1 MSICFKAAK
10 PKISILIPPSLTC
23 QPHFHGRPVALRHT
37 RCAPA
42 TGGDGRGTGGGGG
55 GDAPCQRAV
64 SSSLPGTPVPAPPS
78 DARAARSLPAL
89 RAHGAWAPETRGHW
103 RGGLDRAPRSPA
115 AEDGHLPGRRTFSGP
130 MAALAVALV
139 APRAGTFRGWGLP
152 GPGRPRSARMLVLA
166 LAQDMMRNGGPPER

>member
-1 MSICFKAAK
+1 MLHRAK

>member
-1 MSICFKAAK
+1 MRAPLAHCLLFAHTVPGPQK
-10 PKISILIPPSLTC
+10 P
-23 QPHFHGRPVALRHT
+23 G
-37 RCAPA
+37 
-42 TGGDGRGTGGGGG
+42 GTG
-55 GDAPCQRAV
+55 V
-64 SSSLPGTPVPAPPS
+64 
-78 DARAARSLPAL
+78 AAWT
-89 RAHGAWAPETRGHW
+89 G
-103 RGGLDRAPRSPA
+103 PRSPA